1 MAREGVA
8 STGTRAASIQGMAG
22 SFERPT
28 YRRIVNA
35 EPWLRR
41 LIPLLVVILV
51 GLIATFATLEAIS
64 SRTETIIQANRN
76 LALISTLVKSEIGRN
91 LSNPASAEA
100 NPVLILQTAISAE
113 VVTSDLGIVLTDQTG
128 FIIAAWPQSNLLKGR
143 LPDISSGTL
152 QPAGL
157 SKMIIQSAKMP
168 EPFGQV
174 AVFQPESTTLAAW
187 ERKTLSFVMMLAIAS
202 LVVLA
207 LAMAYFWQAWRARRT
222 DLIFAKVRDRLDTA
236 LHRGRCGLWD
246 WDIARGRIYWSD
258 SMYDMLG
265 YERKSEV
272 LSFGDVNSLVH
283 PDDGNLFQLAD
294 QLAAAKISTVDQ
306 AFRIRAAD
314 GSWIW
319 VRTRAE
325 VIYDAESTS
334 PHLIGITVDITEQR
348 RADAVNA
355 TADLRLRDAI
365 ETIGEAFVLWDADN
379 KLVLCNSKFQDLH
392 NLPPDMVRIGTPYSD
407 LKNYLAEH
415 LVHHRVDENDAVQSY
430 ETRLPNGRWLQINE
444 RPTRDGGYVSVGTDI
459 TTLKNQEELYVESE
473 RKLTAMVSDLRRS
486 RLTLEE
492 QTKQLTTLVERYL
505 EQKAEAESANLAKS
519 EFLARMSHELRTP
532 LNAILGF
539 SEMMENEIFGAL
551 GSPKY
556 VDYCRDISRSGKSL
570 LSIIADILDMSQ
582 IEAGRIRIDKRPLI
596 LNDVVEASVNQIRND
611 ADAKNIRISTDLT
624 ADSNLVADKR
634 SIARILSHLL
644 HNAVKYTPEGGRITV
659 RTREVSGAINL
670 FVEDTGR
677 GIPKEI
683 LPNIGKPFAWVG
695 LDPTKPADG
704 SGLGLALSKSFA
716 ELHGGTLSVRSTEG
730 TGTTVL
736 VRLPIR
742 EGPIEVAA

>member
-8 STGTRAASIQGMAG
+8 STGKSAASIQGMAG
-22 SFERPT
+22 SPERPT

-41 LIPLLVVILV
+41 LVPLLVVVFIGVL
-51 GLIATFATLEAIS
+51 ATFATLQSVS
-64 SRTETIIQANRN
+64 SRTET
-76 LALISTLVKSEIGRN
+76 LARASRHLATVNALVKSEINRILDKAKEGG
-91 LSNPASAEA
+91 SNPF
-100 NPVLILQTAISAE
+100 LILQNAIPDEGSSA
-113 VVTSDLGIVLTDQTG
+113 GQNFVLTNEAG
-128 FIIAAWPQSNLLKGR
+128 FIIAGWPDPNPLKGQ
-143 LPDISSGTL
+143 LPDISGGIITI
-152 QPAGL
+152 PGG
-157 SKMIIQSAKMP
+157 SKMIIQGIEMP
-168 EPFGQV
+168 EPFGQLV
-174 AVFQPESTTLAAW
+174 AFQSHDAVLADWRQRTMAFVATLA
-187 ERKTLSFVMMLAIAS
+187 LAS
-202 LVVLA
+202 LVALA

-222 DLIFAKVRDRLDTA
+222 DAIFAKVRDRLDTA

-246 WDIARGRIYWSD
+246 WDIARGTIYWSD
-258 SMYDMLG
+258 SMYHLLG
-265 YERKSEV
+265 YERQNEV
-272 LSFGDVNSLVH
+272 LSFGEVNSLVH
-283 PDDGNLFQLAD
+283 PDDGNLFRLAD
-294 QLAAAKISTVDQ
+294 QLADDKLTTVDQ
-306 AFRIRAAD
+306 AFRIRAAN
-314 GSWIW
+314 GAWIW

-325 VIYDAESTS
+325 LIHDEDSKS

-348 RADAVNA
+348 RADAANA

-379 KLVLCNSKFQDLH
+379 RLVLCNSKFQDLH
-392 NLPPDMVRIGTPYSD
+392 NLPPEAVQRGTPYTVV
-407 LKNYLAEH
+407 KNYLSEH
-415 LVHHRVDENDAVQSY
+415 LVHARLQEDDTVQSY

-459 TTLKNQEELYVESE
+459 TTLKNQEELYIESE

-492 QTKQLTTLVERYL
+492 QTKQLTILVERYL

-596 LNDVVEASVNQIRND
+596 LNDVVETSVSQIRNE

-624 ADSNLVADKR
+624 ADSNLIADKR

-644 HNAVKYTPEGGRITV
+644 HNAVKYTPEGGKITV

-730 TGTTVL
+730 KGTTVL

>member
-8 STGTRAASIQGMAG
+8 STGIRAASIQGMAG
-22 SFERPT
+22 AFERPT

-41 LIPLLVVILV
+41 LIPLLVVIFIGVL
-51 GLIATFATLEAIS
+51 ATFATLQTIS
-64 SRTETIIQANRN
+64 SRNETLAQASRQ
-76 LALISTLVKSEIGRN
+76 LATVNALVKSEINRILDKAKQGG
-91 LSNPASAEA
+91 SNPF
-100 NPVLILQTAISAE
+100 LILQNAIPDDISL
-113 VVTSDLGIVLTDQTG
+113 SGQNFVLTNDTG
-128 FIIAAWPQSNLLKGR
+128 FIVARWPESNVLKGQ
-143 LPDISSGTL
+143 LPDISGGAITIPGG
-152 QPAGL
+152 Q
-157 SKMIIQSAKMP
+157 KVIIQGVKMP
-168 EPFGQV
+168 EPFGQLV
-174 AVFQPESTTLAAW
+174 VFQSQDAVLADWRQRTTA
-187 ERKTLSFVMMLAIAS
+187 FVVTLAIAS

-222 DLIFAKVRDRLDTA
+222 DAVFAKVRDRLDTA

-246 WDIARGRIYWSD
+246 WDIARGTIYWSD
-258 SMYDMLG
+258 SMYHMLG
-265 YERKSEV
+265 YERQNDV
-272 LSFGDVNSLVH
+272 LSFGEVNSLVH
-283 PDDGNLFQLAD
+283 PDDGNLFRLAD
-294 QLAAAKISTVDQ
+294 QLAGDKIATVDQ

-314 GSWIW
+314 GSWVW

-325 VIYDAESTS
+325 LIQDEESKS

-348 RADAVNA
+348 RADAANA

-392 NLPPDMVRIGTPYSD
+392 NLPPEAVIRGTPYAV
-407 LKNYLAEH
+407 LKNYLSEH
-415 LVHHRVDENDAVQSY
+415 LVHARAQEDDTVQSY

-459 TTLKNQEELYVESE
+459 TTLKNQEELYIESE

-596 LNDVVEASVNQIRND
+596 LNDVVETSVSQIKNE

-644 HNAVKYTPEGGRITV
+644 HNAVKYTPEGGKITV

-677 GIPKEI
+677 GIAKEI

-704 SGLGLALSKSFA
+704 SGLGLALAKSFA
-716 ELHGGTLSVRSTEG
+716 ELHGGSLAVRSTEG

>member
-1 MAREGVA
+1 
-8 STGTRAASIQGMAG
+8 
-22 SFERPT
+22 
-28 YRRIVNA
+28 
-35 EPWLRR
+35 
-41 LIPLLVVILV
+41 
-51 GLIATFATLEAIS
+51 
-64 SRTETIIQANRN
+64 
-76 LALISTLVKSEIGRN
+76 
-91 LSNPASAEA
+91 
-100 NPVLILQTAISAE
+100 
-113 VVTSDLGIVLTDQTG
+113 
-128 FIIAAWPQSNLLKGR
+128 
-143 LPDISSGTL
+143 
-152 QPAGL
+152 
-157 SKMIIQSAKMP
+157 
-168 EPFGQV
+168 V
-174 AVFQPESTTLAAW
+174 AVFQPESTALAAW

-246 WDIARGRIYWSD
+246 WDIARGTIYWSD

-265 YERKSEV
+265 YERKGEV

-415 LVHHRVDENDAVQSY
+415 LVHHRVDENDDVQSY

-459 TTLKNQEELYVESE
+459 TTLKNQEELYIESE

-596 LNDVVEASVNQIRND
+596 LNDVVEASVNQIRNE

-644 HNAVKYTPEGGRITV
+644 HNAVKYTPDGGRITV

-742 EGPIEVAA
+742 ESPIEVAA

>member
-8 STGTRAASIQGMAG
+8 STGRSVASIQGMAG
-22 SFERPT
+22 SVERPI

-35 EPWLRR
+35 EPFLRYM
-41 LIPLLVVILV
+41 IPLLVVIFVSVL
-51 GLIATFATLEAIS
+51 GTFAALHSMT
-64 SRTETIIQANRN
+64 SRTETLAQASQQ
-76 LALISTLVKSEIGRN
+76 LALVNALVKSEITRTLGAALPTGTN
-91 LSNPASAEA
+91 AVILLQNAIPAEGKIGEKAF
-100 NPVLILQTAISAE
+100 I
-113 VVTSDLGIVLTDQTG
+113 LTDETG
-128 FIIAAWPQSNLLKGR
+128 FIVASWPMSTPLKGR
-143 LPDISSGTL
+143 LPEVSNGTL
-152 QPAGL
+152 KIPGQEN
-157 SKMIIQSAKMP
+157 MISHALGMS
-168 EPFGQV
+168 EPFGQLV
-174 AVFQPESTTLAAW
+174 VTQPDSIVLAEWGRRTTSL
-187 ERKTLSFVMMLAIAS
+187 VIIIAIAS
-202 LVVLA
+202 FVVIAMA
-207 LAMAYFWQAWRARRT
+207 LAYFWQAWRAKRT
-222 DLIFAKVRDRLDTA
+222 EAMFAKVRDRLDTA

-246 WDIARGRIYWSD
+246 WDIARGTIYWSD

-265 YERKSEV
+265 YERKGDV
-272 LSFGDVNSLVH
+272 LSFGEVNSLVH
-283 PDDGNLFQLAD
+283 PDDGDLFRLAD
-294 QLAAAKISTVDQ
+294 QLAGDRIATVDQ

-314 GSWIW
+314 GAWVW

-325 VIYDAESTS
+325 LIQDEESQS
-334 PHLIGITVDITEQR
+334 RHLIGITVDITEQR
-348 RADAVNA
+348 RADAANA

-379 KLVLCNSKFQDLH
+379 TLVLCNSKFQDLH
-392 NLPPDMVRIGTPYSD
+392 SLPPEAVQRGTPYAV

-415 LVHHRVDENDAVQSY
+415 LVHNRTQEGDAVQSY

-459 TTLKNQEELYVESE
+459 TTLKNQEELYIDSE

-492 QTKQLTTLVERYL
+492 QTKQLTSLVERYL

-596 LNDVVEASVNQIRND
+596 LNEVIETSIDQVRTD
-611 ADAKNIRISTDLT
+611 ADAKNIRIITDLT
-624 ADSNLVADKR
+624 ADLNLIADKR
-634 SIARILSHLL
+634 SMVRILSHLL
-644 HNAVKYTPEGGRITV
+644 HNAVKYTPESGRITV

-677 GIPKEI
+677 GISKDI

-704 SGLGLALSKSFA
+704 SGLGLALAKSFA
-716 ELHGGTLSVRSTEG
+716 ELHGGSLSVRSTEG

-742 EGPIEVAA
+742 EGPIDVAA

>member
-1 MAREGVA
+1 MARESVA
-8 STGTRAASIQGMAG
+8 STVGRATSLRGMAE
-22 SFERPT
+22 SLERPT
-28 YRRIVNA
+28 YHRIVKA
-35 EPWLRR
+35 EPWLRY
-41 LIPLLVVILV
+41 LVPMMVTILV
-51 GLIATFATLEAIS
+51 GLLATFAALESIA
-64 SRTETIIQANRN
+64 SRNDALSQANRN
-76 LALISTLVKSEIGRN
+76 LALISALVKSEMIRDLN
-91 LSNPASAEA
+91 DPASTEYD
-100 NPVLILQTAISAE
+100 PVLILRNAIPAE
-113 VVTSDLGIVLTDQTG
+113 IAPGDLGIVLTDQSG
-128 FIIAAWPQSNLLKGR
+128 FILSAWPRPDVLKGR

-152 QPAGL
+152 QTTAL
-157 SKMIIQSAKMP
+157 SKMIIQAAKLP
-168 EPFGQV
+168 EPFGQL
-174 AVFQPESTTLAAW
+174 AVFQPEAAVLAAW
-187 ERKTLSFVMMLAIAS
+187 QRKTLSFVVMLAIAS
-202 LVVLA
+202 GVVMA

-222 DLIFAKVRDRLDTA
+222 DLIFATVRDRLDTA

-246 WDIARGRIYWSD
+246 WDIARGMIFWSD

-265 YERKSEV
+265 YERKGEV
-272 LSFGDVNSLVH
+272 LSFGDVNSLIH

-294 QLAAAKISTVDQ
+294 QLAAGKVSTVDQ

-314 GSWIW
+314 LSWIW

-348 RADAVNA
+348 RADAENA
-355 TADLRLRDAI
+355 TADIRLRDAI
-365 ETIGEAFVLWDADN
+365 ETIGEAFVLWDADSR
-379 KLVLCNSKFQDLH
+379 LVLCNSKFQGLH
-392 NLPPDMVRIGTPYSD
+392 NLPSEMVRTGTPYAD
-407 LKNYLAEH
+407 LKDYLSENF
-415 LVHHRVDENDAVQSY
+415 VHHRTGGGNSIRNY

-444 RPTRDGGYVSVGTDI
+444 RETRDGGYVSVGTDI
-459 TTLKNQEELYVESE
+459 TTLKDQEELYVESE
-473 RKLTAMVSDLRRS
+473 RKLTAMISDLRRS

-539 SEMMENEIFGAL
+539 SEMMENEVFGAL

-596 LNDVVEASVNQIRND
+596 LNDVIETSVTQIRSE
-611 ADAKNIRISTDLT
+611 ADAKNIRIGMDLA
-624 ADSNLVADKR
+624 ADPNLIADQR

-644 HNAVKYTPEGGRITV
+644 RNAVKYTPEGGRITV
-659 RTREVSGAINL
+659 RTREVSGAISL

-704 SGLGLALSKSFA
+704 SGLGLALSKSLA

-742 EGPIEVAA
+742 DGPIEVAA

>member
-1 MAREGVA
+1 
-8 STGTRAASIQGMAG
+8 
-22 SFERPT
+22 
-28 YRRIVNA
+28 
-35 EPWLRR
+35 
-41 LIPLLVVILV
+41 
-51 GLIATFATLEAIS
+51 
-64 SRTETIIQANRN
+64 
-76 LALISTLVKSEIGRN
+76 
-91 LSNPASAEA
+91 
-100 NPVLILQTAISAE
+100 
-113 VVTSDLGIVLTDQTG
+113 
-128 FIIAAWPQSNLLKGR
+128 
-143 LPDISSGTL
+143 
-152 QPAGL
+152 L
-157 SKMIIQSAKMP
+157 SKMIIQSGKMP

-174 AVFQPESTTLAAW
+174 AVFQPESTALAAW

-207 LAMAYFWQAWRARRT
+207 LAMAYFWQSWRARRT

-246 WDIARGRIYWSD
+246 WDIARGTIYWSD

-265 YERKSEV
+265 YERKGEV

-596 LNDVVEASVNQIRND
+596 LNDVVEASVNQIRNE

-742 EGPIEVAA
+742 ESPIEVAA